1 MRILVADDEPF
12 IADLL
17 VMILKSKGHSVKTAP
32 DGEAALDAFRSE
44 PFDLIVTDLSMPKI
58 DGLALAKEIKALKPS
73 QIVALLT
80 GSSDN
85 SLTQANVDYVL
96 AKPVEVEK
104 LMDIV
109 ARLESQRV

>member
-17 VMILKSKGHSVKTAP
+17 AMILKSKGHSVKTVP
-32 DGEAALDAFRSE
+32 DGEAALDAFRAE
-44 PFDLIVTDLSMPKI
+44 PFDLVVTDLSMPKV
-58 DGLALAKEIKALKPS
+58 DGLTLAREIRSLNPS
-73 QIVALLT
+73 QIIVLLT
-80 GSSDN
+80 GSSDQ
-85 SLTQANVDYVL
+85 SVAQPNVDHVL

-109 ARLESQRV
+109 AYLESQRS